1 MLAWTLFRSGDL
13 DGAAAASEEA
23 LRLGTRNALMQFH
36 AGMIAAARGRTAEA
50 ITFLE
55 SALELNPHFSV
66 RFAPEARATLE
77 RLRAIPSTRE
87 EIS

>member
-1 MLAWTLFRSGDL
+1 
-13 DGAAAASEEA
+13 
-23 LRLGTRNALMQFH
+23 MQFH
-36 AGMIAAARGRTAEA
+36 AGMIAAARGETDAA

-66 RFAPEARATLE
+66 RYAPEARATLE
-77 RLRAIPSTRE
+77 RLRGIPTTGE